1 MGCFAVQKF
10 ALRCAS
16 LAELALTGLLKRK
29 KSFPSLSLSLS
40 CSLCLSVKHADSP
53 PALCTLPNAH
63 YLQGLPRFSLYFPLS
78 LSLFLALF
86 IQSRSTTRT
95 RKKKKHSFTFFL
107 YTFLHV
113 LPPPPSLL
121 LSSTCCCF
129 HYLALNMLPDLC
141 LYRYCL
147 LLVSL
152 VL

>member
-1 MGCFAVQKF
+1 MSSRTVVDTFGGGGGGVGCFAVQKF

-63 YLQGLPRFSLYFPLS
+63 YLQGLPRLSLYSPLS

-95 RKKKKHSFTFFL
+95 RKKKTLLYFFFVHFS
-107 YTFLHV
+107 TCPPSSP
-113 LPPPPSLL
+113 LPPPFLHLL
-121 LSSTCCCF
+121 L
-129 HYLALNMLPDLC
+129 LPLPC
-141 LYRYCL
+141 LEYA
-147 LLVSL
+147 S
-152 VL
+152 